1 MAEESV
7 SVGPVRLVPRTDSRQ
22 FRQLADQA
30 RLERRAQAAA
40 EAAGLFQLAGAARA
54 DAEPVWLRAVALLI
68 EDLKAD
74 QATVTIVRGE
84 DARRCRISRGRE
96 RERRP
101 SRRWPGQ
108 PQLVAAPAL
117 AATRVEID
125 ALRPGTTAIPSPGDQ
140 MPGATSS
147 FHALLYTPGSAQPL
161 GCLSLY
167 SSSASAVATDRVAF
181 MDAFAALLA
190 PQVAQSPLPDPS
202 PA

>member
-96 RERRP
+96 R
-101 SRRWPGQ
+101 Q